1 MIVGTGLIANAFN
14 KGNFDHTNFIVFASG
29 VSNSREERIE
39 EYEKELTLLTN
50 TLNHNQDKK
59 LIYFSSCNITSTDA
73 SVYLQRKELIEDY
86 IKRNASNHL
95 ILRLPNVVG
104 HSTNRFQLLNYFYFT
119 LLEQKDLTVKVN
131 YIRHLLDVDDLPK
144 IMEILTTLQVEASIL
159 NVAFDNGIKVKNI
172 IEILEVAVGMH
183 FKNIKEDTSEN
194 DYVINNSIF
203 LEYVKNSNQFNT
215 KPEDIIK
222 KYYSKNTL
230 R

>member
-1 MIVGTGLIANAFN
+1 MIVGTGLIANAFS
-14 KGNFDHTNFIVFASG
+14 KGNFDHANFIIFASG

-39 EYEKELTLLTN
+39 EYEKELNLLTN
-50 TLNHNQDKK
+50 TLNDNQDKK
-59 LIYFSSCNITSTDA
+59 LIYFSSCNITSADT
-73 SVYLQRKELIEDY
+73 SIYLQRKKLIEDY
-86 IKRNASNHL
+86 IKENVSNHL
-95 ILRLPNVVG
+95 ILRLPNVIG

-144 IMEILTTLQVEASIL
+144 IVELLTALQIEVSIL

-172 IEILEVAVGMH
+172 IELLELAVGLR
-183 FKNIKEDTSEN
+183 FNNVKEDESEN
-194 DYVINNSIF
+194 DYLIDNSTF
-203 LEYVKNSNQFNT
+203 LEYTKNSNQFNT

-222 KYYSKNTL
+222 KYYSKNIL

>member
-1 MIVGTGLIANAFN
+1 MIVGTGLIANAFS
-14 KGNFDHTNFIVFASG
+14 KGNFDHTNFIIFASG

-50 TLNHNQDKK
+50 TLNDNQDKK
-59 LIYFSSCNITSTDA
+59 LIYFSSCNITSADT
-73 SVYLQRKELIEDY
+73 SVYLQRKELIENY
-86 IKRNASNHL
+86 IKRNVLNHL

-144 IMEILTTLQVEASIL
+144 VLKLLTTLQIEASIL
-159 NVAFDNGIKVKNI
+159 NVAFNNGIKVKNI
-172 IEILEVAVGMH
+172 IEILEVAVGLR
-183 FKNIKEDTSEN
+183 FKNIEEDDGEN
-194 DYVINNSIF
+194 DYLINNSTF
-203 LEYVKNSNQFNT
+203 LEYVKDLNQFNT

-222 KYYSKNTL
+222 KYYSKNIL
-230 R
+230 K

>member
-1 MIVGTGLIANAFN
+1 MIVGTGLIANAFS
-14 KGNFDHTNFIVFASG
+14 KGNFDHTNFIIFASG

-50 TLNHNQDKK
+50 TLNDNQDKK
-59 LIYFSSCNITSTDA
+59 LIYFSSCNITSADT
-73 SVYLQRKELIEDY
+73 SVYLQRKELIENY
-86 IKRNASNHL
+86 IKRNVLNHL

-144 IMEILTTLQVEASIL
+144 VMELLTTLQIEASIL

-172 IEILEVAVGMH
+172 IEILEVAVGLR
-183 FKNIKEDTSEN
+183 FKNIKEDNGEN
-194 DYVINNSIF
+194 DYLINNNTF
-203 LEYVKNSNQFNT
+203 LQYVKDLNQFNT

-222 KYYSKNTL
+222 KYYSKNIL
-230 R
+230 K

>member
-1 MIVGTGLIANAFN
+1 MIVGTGLIANAFS
-14 KGNFDHTNFIVFASG
+14 KGNFDHTNFIIFASG

-50 TLNHNQDKK
+50 TLNDNQDKK
-59 LIYFSSCNITSTDA
+59 LIYFSSCNIISADT

-86 IKRNASNHL
+86 IKRNVLNHL

-104 HSTNRFQLLNYFYFT
+104 HSTNKFQLLNYFYFT

-144 IMEILTTLQVEASIL
+144 IMELLTTLQVEASIL

-172 IEILEVAVGMH
+172 IEILEVAVGLR
-183 FKNIKEDTSEN
+183 FKNIKEDDGEN
-194 DYVINNSIF
+194 DYLINNSTF
-203 LEYVKNSNQFNT
+203 LEYVKDLNQFNT

-222 KYYSKNTL
+222 KYYSKNIL
-230 R
+230 K

>member
-1 MIVGTGLIANAFN
+1 MIVGTGLIANAFS
-14 KGNFDHTNFIVFASG
+14 KGAFDHTNFIIFASG

-39 EYEKELTLLTN
+39 EYEKELNLLTN
-50 TLNHNQDKK
+50 TLNDNQDKK
-59 LIYFSSCNITSTDA
+59 LIYFSSCNITSADT
-73 SVYLQRKELIEDY
+73 SVYLQRKELIENY
-86 IKRNASNHL
+86 IKQSKSNHL

-144 IMEILTTLQVEASIL
+144 IVELLTTLQIEASIL

-172 IEILEVAVGMH
+172 IEILELAVGLR
-183 FKNIKEDTSEN
+183 FKNVKEDSSEN
-194 DYVINNSIF
+194 DYLIDNNTF
-203 LEYVKNSNQFNT
+203 LQYVKDSNQFNT

-230 R
+230 Q